1 MRMRLVTIVSLAASA
16 VLGLG
21 ALFVAKAVLPNTAA
35 AKGAVAMGPAGGV
48 PIVVA
53 TRDLKYGTRLEAGML
68 AVVKVPA
75 DIAPQGAFPTVAQ
88 VLAADRGGAPV
99 VLFPL
104 TAKAPLLPTMISGP
118 GSRPSV
124 AAEVAEGMRA
134 YTIKVNDV
142 SGVGGHALPGDHVDV
157 VMLRDMTP
165 TGDSRSYVAQVV
177 LQNVRVLG
185 VDLNADLSSDK
196 PASPNTATLEVPV
209 EDAQKLTVAANL
221 GFLSLALRRTGAAE
235 IDEAPLVRTGDF
247 VLGGGTGAA
256 SASRGIRHASR
267 AMRIPGAGLIL
278 IVEGESAK
286 RSRPAAGASAL
297 SAPSPGAVA
306 AAAGAGGRTD
316 TASTL
321 AVGG

>member
-16 VLGLG
+16 VLGIA
-21 ALFVAKAVLPNTAA
+21 ALFVAKAVLPNSAM
-35 AKGAVAMGPAGGV
+35 AKAGEAMAPAGGV

-53 TRDLKYGTRLEAGML
+53 TRDVKYGTRLEAGML
-68 AVVKVPA
+68 TVVQVPSGV
-75 DIAPQGAFPTVAQ
+75 APKGAFATVSQ

-124 AAEVAEGMRA
+124 AAAVAEGMRA

-165 TGDSRSYVAQVV
+165 TGDVRSYVAQVV

-196 PASPNTATLEVPV
+196 PASPNTATLEVSV

-247 VLGGGTGAA
+247 VLGGGAKTVGGGARRISYGGPSTGGR
-256 SASRGIRHASR
+256 S
-267 AMRIPGAGLIL
+267 IL

-286 RSRPAAGASAL
+286 RSRPGPGASPL
-297 SAPSPGAVA
+297 SAPSPATLAG
-306 AAAGAGGRTD
+306 AAAGGSKSD
-316 TASTL
+316 TAAAP

>member
-1 MRMRLVTIVSLAASA
+1 MRLVTIVSLAASA

-35 AKGAVAMGPAGGV
+35 ARGAVAMGPAGGV

-53 TRDLKYGTRLEAGML
+53 TRDLKYGVRLDAGML

-142 SGVGGHALPGDHVDV
+142 TGVGGHALPGDHVDV
-157 VMLRDMTP
+157 VMMRDMTP
-165 TGDSRSYVAQVV
+165 TGDVRSFVAQVV

-196 PASPNTATLEVPV
+196 PASPNTATLEVSV

-235 IDEAPLVRTGDF
+235 IDEAALVRTSDF
-247 VLGGGTGAA
+247 VLGGGTSAR
-256 SASRGIRHASR
+256 SASGPVRHISHAVRVS
-267 AMRIPGAGLIL
+267 GGTSIL
-278 IVEGESAK
+278 IIEGESAK
-286 RSRPAAGASAL
+286 RSRPTRAANAL
-297 SAPSPGAVA
+297 SAPSPGAA
-306 AAAGAGGRTD
+306 ADAAGAGAKSD
-316 TASTL
+316 AATL

>member
-21 ALFVAKAVLPNTAA
+21 ALFVAKAVLPNSAM
-35 AKGAVAMGPAGGV
+35 AKAGEAMGPAGGV

-53 TRDLKYGTRLEAGML
+53 TRDVKYGTRLEAGML
-68 AVVKVPA
+68 TVVQVPSGV
-75 DIAPQGAFPTVAQ
+75 APQGAFATVSQ

-157 VMLRDMTP
+157 VMMRDMTP
-165 TGDSRSYVAQVV
+165 AGEVRSYVAQVV

-196 PASPNTATLEVPV
+196 PASPNTATLEVSV
-209 EDAQKLTVAANL
+209 EDAQKLSVAANL

-247 VLGGGTGAA
+247 AMGGGAAGRTANGPARHIAHVIRISGAT
-256 SASRGIRHASR
+256 S
-267 AMRIPGAGLIL
+267 ML

-286 RSRPAAGASAL
+286 RSRPSRSASAL
-297 SAPSPGAVA
+297 SAPSPQASA
-306 AAAGAGGRTD
+306 AAKSDAGATV
-316 TASTL
+316 
-321 AVGG
+321 VGG